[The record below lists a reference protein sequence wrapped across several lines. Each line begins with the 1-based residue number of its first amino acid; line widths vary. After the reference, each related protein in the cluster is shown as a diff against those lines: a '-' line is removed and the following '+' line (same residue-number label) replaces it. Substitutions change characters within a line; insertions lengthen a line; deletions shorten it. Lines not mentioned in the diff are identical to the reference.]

1 MSIRKRLVGV
11 RQYLAQRKIE
21 RYSYLIAAS
30 QINGDF
36 PEDMTE
42 KELSEIAL
50 WDAIGRR
57 VGAIVQQIQAEQG
70 MTGIIDPSAL
80 APREKE

>member
-1 MSIRKRLVGV
+1 MNIRKSLVEV

-21 RYSYLIAAS
+21 RLSYLIAAS

-50 WDAIGRR
+50 MDAVGRR
-57 VGAIVQQIQAEQG
+57 VNAIVEQIRAEQG

>member
-1 MSIRKRLVGV
+1 MSLRKRLVEV

-21 RYSYLIAAS
+21 RYAYLIVAS

-42 KELSEIAL
+42 KELTEIAL
-50 WDAIGRR
+50 WDAVARR
-57 VGAIVQQIQAEQG
+57 VSATVEQIQAQQG
-70 MTGIIDPSAL
+70 VTGIIEPSAL